1 MKSLLLPFILLLS
14 TLVQSQTPR
23 LVVPIGHASV
33 VQSVAFSPTGKT
45 VLTGSWDG
53 TAKLWNLAG
62 HELQTFPGAGWISA
76 VAFSPDGKTVLT
88 GSSDGKARLFD
99 LAGRELQVFSPNAAV
114 EGIHA
119 VAFSPDGQKLVTGGE
134 DGVARLWNLSGQ
146 ELQTFSAASSA
157 MLAVAFSPDGQQL
170 LTGGLDC
177 QATLWDLSG
186 QVVKTFSGSAKSGG
200 IYAVA
205 FSPDGQQILTGGA
218 DGMARLWN
226 VSGQEIQTF
235 ATQSFTVL
243 AVAFSPDGQQVFT
256 GTLNGEAILWDRSG
270 QVVKTFSGLSDVD
283 EINAVAFS
291 PDGKQILT
299 GHRVEMAKLWD
310 LSGSVMQTFVG
321 HTNQVLDVAFSPDG
335 KKILTSGSGGSTPAA
350 ILWNLATMAITSFQG
365 HQDRVMSAVFSP
377 AGDQVLTSSVDGTAR
392 RWDLSGKTLQTFDG
406 YVTSAAFSPDGQQ
419 ILTGT
424 QDFTANLWDL
434 SGQLLQV
441 FSGHESTVNS
451 VAFSPDGRQVLTS
464 SMDETARLW
473 DLSGKTL
480 TTYSGTRGH
489 SPYERAAFFLP
500 AGNGVLTNMIP
511 VTDLEL
517 KLWDLAGEE
526 QQVFSG
532 HGGLFYSDFSP
543 DGQQLLTS
551 NFDGTASL
559 WDLAGKEL
567 RTFGTPTKAVAAATF
582 APNGNQILT
591 VNRDN
596 TLTIWDIKDSK
607 ELASLILLDSTDWV
621 VTTPSGLFDASP
633 GAMKQMYYMVG
644 LELIELEQLKERYY
658 EPGLLQKTLGFDEG
672 TVRDVSALQQVALYP
687 EIRADI
693 TATTLNVALTIRSG
707 GLGQLS
713 LFINGK
719 EMAADINSDR
729 KTTLSID
736 LRAYNK
742 FYLPGTNTLAL
753 RVYNEANWLKSQA
766 YELAYTP
773 PAAGKGTGSNTLQT
787 LGNAKPELYA
797 IVVGTSDYSGRELDL
812 TFPDLDAAAMASAF
826 AAAGSRLF
834 EDRIHL
840 KVLTTTGK
848 TAKEV
853 SSKANIAAAFAAFAA
868 EAKPTDILIVYF
880 SGHGLTYGAAE
891 KSQFYYLTK
900 DIASADL
907 KDDEVRNN
915 YTVSSEDLT
924 RWLTAIPARKQVMI
938 LDACNSGKVVESLA
952 TVGARSLSSSQI
964 RAFDRM
970 KDRTGMFILT
980 GAAAD
985 KVSFEASQYG
995 QGLLTFSLLQG
1006 MSGLALTPDK
1016 RVDVMTLFQYARD
1029 EVPVLA
1035 KGIRQVQV
1043 PVLAFPAGGGSFD
1056 IGMVDAGVKIPL
1068 AQVKPVF
1075 IRNNF
1080 QDEDN
1085 FDDGLGLTQALAA
1098 YFQEITARG
1107 AQADVIYVDVNAYE
1121 DAYSIKGRYT
1131 VSGEV
1136 VAVRGRLFKGKT
1148 ALGDFQLTGK
1158 KDALPALV
1166 EAIVDKVSEM
1176 L

>member
-1 MKSLLLPFILLLS
+1 MKSLFLPFLLLLS

-33 VQSVAFSPTGKT
+33 VQSVAFSPDGNT

-53 TAKLWNLAG
+53 TAKLWDLSG
-62 HELQTFPGAGWISA
+62 RELQTFSGAGWISA

-99 LAGRELQVFSPNAAV
+99 LAGRELQVFSYPTAV
-114 EGIHA
+114 EGIHT
-119 VAFSPDGQKLVTGGE
+119 VAFSPDGRKVVTGGE

-146 ELQTFSAASSA
+146 ELQTFSADSSA
-157 MLAVAFSPDGQQL
+157 VLSVAFSPAGQQLLTGALSGQTILWDLSGKVIRTFSGSAALRAIYAVAFSPDGQQVLTGGADGMARLWDLSGQEIQTFPTQSFAVLAVAFSPDGQQL
-170 LTGGLDC
+170 
-177 QATLWDLSG
+177 
-186 QVVKTFSGSAKSGG
+186 F
-200 IYAVA
+200 
-205 FSPDGQQILTGGA
+205 
-218 DGMARLWN
+218 M
-226 VSGQEIQTF
+226 
-235 ATQSFTVL
+235 
-243 AVAFSPDGQQVFT
+243 
-256 GTLNGEAILWDRSG
+256 GTINGEAILWDRSG
-270 QVVKTFSGLSDVD
+270 QVVKTFSGLSEVD
-283 EINAVAFS
+283 EINAVTFS
-291 PDGKQILT
+291 PDGTRILT

-310 LSGSVMQTFVG
+310 LSGSVLQTFVG
-321 HTNQVLDVAFSPDG
+321 HTNQVLAASFSPDG
-335 KKILTSGSGGSTPAA
+335 TKILTSGSGRSTPAA
-350 ILWNLATMAITSFQG
+350 IMWDLATMAITPFHG
-365 HQDRVMSAVFSP
+365 HQDMVISAVFSP
-377 AGDQVLTSSVDGTAR
+377 AGDQVLTSSVDGTAI
-392 RWDLSGKTLQTFDG
+392 RWNLSGKALQTFDD

-434 SGQLLQV
+434 SGALLQV
-441 FSGHESTVNS
+441 FSGHEGTVSS
-451 VAFSPDGRQVLTS
+451 VAFSPDGQNVLTS

-473 DLSGKTL
+473 DLAGKTL
-480 TTYSGTRGH
+480 TTYSGVRGN
-489 SPYERAAFFLP
+489 SPYERAAFFSP
-500 AGNGVLTNMIP
+500 TGNEVLTSMIP

-517 KLWDLAGEE
+517 MLWNLAGVA

-532 HGGLFYSDFSP
+532 HSGLFYGDFSP

-551 NFDGTASL
+551 NLDGTASL
-559 WDLAGKEL
+559 WDLGGKEL
-567 RTFGTPTKAVAAATF
+567 HTFGGPTKVVSAATF
-582 APNGNQILT
+582 APNGKQILT

-596 TLTIWDIKDSK
+596 TMTIWDIQSGQ
-607 ELASLILLDSTDWV
+607 ELVSLILLDSTDWV

-644 LELIELEQLKERYY
+644 LELVELEQLKERYY
-658 EPGLLQKTLGFDEG
+658 EPGLLQKTLGFNEG
-672 TVRDVSALQQVALYP
+672 TVRDVSALREVALYP
-687 EIRADI
+687 EIRANI
-693 TATTLNVALTIRSG
+693 AETTLNIALTVRSG

-713 LFINGK
+713 LFLNGK
-719 EMAADINSDR
+719 EMAADINPDR
-729 KTTLSID
+729 KTTLSVD
-736 LRAYNK
+736 LRDYNK

-812 TFPDLDAAAMASAF
+812 TFPDLDAAAMASAL

-834 EDRIHL
+834 EDRIHF

-848 TAKEV
+848 TASEV
-853 SSKANIAAAFAAFAA
+853 PSKANIAAAFTAFAA

-880 SGHGLTYGAAE
+880 SGHGLTYGGAE

-900 DIASADL
+900 DISSADL
-907 KDDEVRNN
+907 KDEEVRNN

-924 RWLTAIPARKQVMI
+924 RWLTAIPASKQVMI

-952 TVGARSLSSSQI
+952 TVGGRSLSSSQI

-980 GAAAD
+980 GSAAD

-1056 IGMVDAGVKIPL
+1056 IGIVDAGVKIPL

-1085 FDDGLGLTQALAA
+1085 FDDGLGLTQTLAA

-1107 AQADVIYVDVNAYE
+1107 AQADVIYVDVSAYE
-1121 DAYSIKGRYT
+1121 GAYSIKGRYT
-1131 VSGEV
+1131 VTGDV
-1136 VAVRGRLFKGKT
+1136 VVVRGRLFKGKT